1 MSWTWFV
8 DVLRGH
14 PAVTVF
20 QFSLHWSKYCTVNT
34 NGASHVSLSAHTLHT
49 FSLSLSVVSVVCVS
63 LTSAPDCSAS
73 CSSAAPAPFD
83 PAARLAPSSI
93 AAAEP
98 AAAQL
103 AQSSIAAAEPTSA
116 RLALSNVAAAERDQ
130 GRLW

>member
-1 MSWTWFV
+1 MYSSQHPQQHSI
-8 DVLRGH
+8 DVCVCER
-14 PAVTVF
+14 
-20 QFSLHWSKYCTVNT
+20 
-34 NGASHVSLSAHTLHT
+34 
-49 FSLSLSVVSVVCVS
+49 VSVVCVS

-83 PAARLAPSSI
+83 PAARLAPCGVVVAEPAAARLAPSA

-98 AAAQL
+98 AATQL